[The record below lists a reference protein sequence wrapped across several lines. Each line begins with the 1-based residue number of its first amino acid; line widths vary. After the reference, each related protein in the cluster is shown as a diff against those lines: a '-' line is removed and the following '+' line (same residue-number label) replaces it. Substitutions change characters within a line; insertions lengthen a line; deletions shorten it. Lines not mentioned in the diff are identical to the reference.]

1 MPKTLNEIRHV
12 FETHVGE
19 RLTLKASGG
28 RKKVV
33 TRIGTL
39 VETYPSV
46 FVVKLDAE
54 RHNVERVSYSY
65 ADGLTDSVQIE
76 FANS

>member
-46 FVVKLDAE
+46 FVVKLYAE
-54 RHNVERVSYSY
+54 RHNV
-65 ADGLTDSVQIE
+65 
-76 FANS
+76 

>member
-54 RHNVERVSYSY
+54 RHNVERVSSY
-65 ADGLTDSVQIE
+65 ADVLTDSVQIE